1 MTPREEGTV
10 AAGHTKLY
18 LRYCRTHETP
28 RAPEDTRTRGGGGVG
43 REPEGPNA
51 ANTLA
56 DK

>member
-28 RAPEDTRTRGGGGVG
+28 RAPEDTRTRGGV
-43 REPEGPNA
+43 EWA
-51 ANTLA
+51 ASRKDPTQLTH
-56 DK
+56 